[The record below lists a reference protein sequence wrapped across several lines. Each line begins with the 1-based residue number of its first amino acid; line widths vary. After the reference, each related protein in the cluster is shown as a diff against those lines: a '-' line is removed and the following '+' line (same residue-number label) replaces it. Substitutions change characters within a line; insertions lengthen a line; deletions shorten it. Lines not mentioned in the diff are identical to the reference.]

1 MYFLYLITLIIP
13 TYTSTVLRD
22 GEMVRALRS
31 GGAQWP
37 TTVNG
42 Y

>member
-1 MYFLYLITLIIP
+1 MYFLYLITLLIP

-31 GGAQWP
+31 GVQ
-37 TTVNG
+37 NG
-42 Y
+42 PQP